1 MPKPSYRDKILSEGL
16 RVVHERG
23 FGSASVRDIVKAA
36 GATLGSFTN
45 HFASKEA
52 FALEVIDL
60 YFVSGRETMRRTLL
74 NEELPPLVRL
84 RNYFAA
90 NKAHLNESNA
100 RNGCLYGNFTAE
112 ASDHPA
118 IRERILAIFAEVQ
131 SSFASALK
139 AAVQSGDAPA
149 DLDCDET
156 AAFLVTAMQGANL
169 LTKINRNVT
178 TVDRVEKILFE
189 QILHQSL
196 SQQNPMPPPQE

>member
-1 MPKPSYRDKILSEGL
+1 MPKPSHRDKILSEGL

-36 GATLGSFTN
+36 GTTLGSFTN

-60 YFVSGRETMRRTLL
+60 YFVSGRENMRRTLL

-84 RNYFAA
+84 RNYFGAI
-90 NKAHLNESNA
+90 KAHLNESHS

-118 IRERILAIFAEVQ
+118 IRQRILEIFAEVEA
-131 SSFASALK
+131 SFASALK

-149 DLDCDET
+149 DLDCEET
-156 AAFLVTAMQGANL
+156 AAFIVTAMQGANL
-169 LTKINRNVT
+169 LAKINRNVT
-178 TVDRVEKILFE
+178 TVDRFEKILFE
-189 QILHQSL
+189 TILRQS
-196 SQQNPMPPPQE
+196 SSHPNPAPQE